1 MLDNSF
7 KRKILP
13 YIGGIENISRQEF
26 TDQEII
32 FFLKDRNLIQLEK
45 LEQFEAEATFHITRN
60 FLKIKSKTKEKEMK
74 KDKINYEKLS
84 DAIIEQVGGKGNI
97 KSVRH
102 CYTRLR
108 FSLRDNSKANT
119 KALEAMEHVLG
130 VVSNSEEY
138 MVVIGNNVA
147 KVYNAVSNKLGLKSE
162 EMIDEDLDEGE
173 KNKNPFSKVLS
184 LIMAS
189 MQPIVNLICAC
200 GIIKGLM
207 TLLSMTDWIPAESGI
222 YVLMNGMGDAI
233 FFFLPIA
240 LGYNFAKNLKGNP
253 FLGFLIG
260 AILCYPSLNGVDL
273 SFFGQTINATY
284 TGTFLPVAFIVAL
297 AMPLERFFNKYIP
310 AVLKGFLTPVLV
322 LMITIPIGFTLI
334 GPLANVLGEGINTG
348 MTGLISFNPIIA
360 GIVIGAFWQVL
371 VLFGLHGVPST
382 FIFMNLAA
390 GNPDQFLAMNIF
402 ISFAASGVVL
412 GMYLRTK
419 SPKLKSIAL
428 PAFISGMFGITEPII
443 YGVTLPRLKMFVVS
457 CIAAALGGATVG
469 LLGVTGYA
477 FTGIGF
483 FAALGMINPA
493 NPQLLPVA
501 LVIAVQFFSGLI
513 LSLMTYKDTGADL
526 EDAKNAASLAGTETF
541 TTGMETKVN
550 G

>member
-1 MLDNSF
+1 MLDQSF
-7 KRKILP
+7 IQKILP
-13 YIGGIENISRQEF
+13 YVGGIENVSRQNIS
-26 TDQEII
+26 DNEIV
-32 FFLKDRNLIQLEK
+32 FVLKDRNLVDTDK
-45 LEQFEAEATFHITRN
+45 LKMIFSFTLN
-60 FLKIKSKTKEKEMK
+60 KNYLKIKNYNNMSEGMKMK
-74 KDKINYEKLS
+74 KNTVNYDHLAGE
-84 DAIIEQVGGKGNI
+84 IIEKVGGKTNI

-108 FSLRDNSKANT
+108 FSLRDNNKADT
-119 KALEAMEHVLG
+119 KALEAMDDVLG

-138 MVVIGNNVA
+138 MVVIGNHVA
-147 KVYNAVSNKLGLKSE
+147 KVYNAVTSKTGLKEQGAVE
-162 EMIDEDLDEGE
+162 ENLDKDEKG
-173 KNKNPFSKVLS
+173 KNVFSRILS

-207 TLLSMTDWIPAESGI
+207 TLLSMTDFIPAESGI

-273 SFFGQTINATY
+273 NFFGQTINATY

-310 AVLKGFLTPVLV
+310 SVLKGFLTPVLV

-334 GPLANVLGEGINTG
+334 GPIANVLGEGINTG

-402 ISFAASGVVL
+402 ITFAASGVVL
-412 GMYLRTK
+412 GIYLRTK
-419 SPKLKSIAL
+419 SPKLKSVAL
-428 PAFISGMFGITEPII
+428 PAFISGMFGISEPAI

-457 CIAAALGGATVG
+457 CIAAALGSATVG

-483 FAALGMINPA
+483 FAALGMLNPA
-493 NPQLLPVA
+493 NPQIWPVA
-501 LVIAVQFFSGLI
+501 VVIAVHFIAGFA
-513 LSLMTYKDTGADL
+513 LSFMTYKDTGADL
-526 EDAKNAASLAGTETF
+526 EDAIKAEEVTSQKAAPVTLESNT
-541 TTGMETKVN
+541 N
-550 G
+550 S